1 MLKCTGNFKLLYID
15 ESPTNS
21 LRLERLSQLA
31 NKTYPSLSNPIFRNL
46 GPTGICGRLTNEIYH
61 HYTPL
66 ISRIQIA
73 YVALFDGLV
82 LRLSAIL
89 KAKQRWEGN
98 TCVFARTCG
107 LGFYVNKYDI

>member
-31 NKTYPSLSNPIFRNL
+31 NNTYPSLSNPIFRNL

-66 ISRIQIA
+66 ISRVQIA
-73 YVALFDGLV
+73 YVALFDGLF